1 MNLIPVEGSPNLFR
15 DEKTGAIINCDENA
29 YNQYVNSLMNRQ
41 HQKKEIEILKDEVNE
56 IKLLLKELINET
68 RRHWVGKSQ

>member
-1 MNLIPVEGSPNLFR
+1 MSLIPDEGSPNLFR

-41 HQKKEIEILKDEVNE
+41 HQKKEIEILKDEVSE
-56 IKLLLKELINET
+56 IKTLLRELIN
-68 RRHWVGKSQ
+68 GSKQN

>member
-1 MNLIPVEGSPNLFR
+1 MSLIPVEGSPNLFR

-41 HQKKEIEILKDEVNE
+41 HQKKEIEILKDEVSE
-56 IKLLLKELINET
+56 IKTLLRELIN
-68 RRHWVGKSQ
+68 GSKQN

>member
-1 MNLIPVEGSPNLFR
+1 MSLIPVEGSPNLFR

-41 HQKKEIEILKDEVNE
+41 HQKKEIEILKNEVSE
-56 IKLLLKELINET
+56 IKTLLRELIN
-68 RRHWVGKSQ
+68 GSKQN

>member
-1 MNLIPVEGSPNLFR
+1 MTLIPVEGSPNLFR

-41 HQKKEIEILKDEVNE
+41 NQKKEIEVLKNEVSE
-56 IKLLLKELINET
+56 IKSLLMELINET
-68 RRHWVGKSQ
+68 RRH